1 MRPGTQREYSSV
13 HSLNNTVR
21 GPEWAAKSRF
31 GRACAATARETADIG
46 FGAPF
51 GGKMQRGTVARPVS
65 AGLI

>member
-1 MRPGTQREYSSV
+1 
-13 HSLNNTVR
+13 VR

-51 GGKMQRGTVARPVS
+51 GGKMQRGTAVQPVS
-65 AGLI
+65 AGLV